1 MSKLDDG
8 QFRHNAHHPKNS
20 FYLQLFPIYLTIIYM
35 TTLTSTEI
43 VSVKNLKKSFGPKV
57 AVGDVTFNV
66 QAGEVFGLL
75 GPNGAG
81 KTTTIRMILDI
92 FRPDA
97 GSIEVLGGSVT
108 QARKDRIGYMPEERG
123 LYPHLRVLDCLIY
136 LGSLKGL
143 NRTDARQRAERFLAR
158 LDLADQHREKISN
171 LSRGMTQKVQ
181 VIAAV
186 LHEPDLL
193 IIDEPFANLD
203 PVNAQLVRQIIL
215 ELCDQGKAVIM
226 TSHQLALVEAL
237 CDRIALIHHGRV
249 VLQGS
254 VSEVR
259 RQFAT
264 NIVRVKGNGVLENL
278 PGVSH
283 IDRRT
288 ANDWQLTLAL
298 DTDPQQVLQSIV
310 SDAHF
315 LVDSFEVALPT
326 LDEIFVQVV
335 QEDVFPAT
343 PDTAGRSQIEAVN
356 GYQGALDKTP
366 VEHQD

>member
-1 MSKLDDG
+1 MFDTPWQQSYNTFLMTQSDS
-8 QFRHNAHHPKNS
+8 N
-20 FYLQLFPIYLTIIYM
+20 PIVL
-35 TTLTSTEI
+35 
-43 VSVKNLKKSFGPKV
+43 VQNLGKSFGDKV
-57 AVGDVTFNV
+57 AVRDVSFTV

-92 FRPDA
+92 FKPDS
-97 GSIEVLGGSVT
+97 GRIEVLGGPLT
-108 QARKDRIGYMPEERG
+108 QAGKDRIGYMPEERG

-143 NRTDARQRAERFLAR
+143 SRAEARQRAESFLER
-158 LDLADQHREKISN
+158 LDLADQHRVKIAN

-181 VIAAV
+181 VVAAV
-186 LHEPDLL
+186 LHTPDLL

-215 ELCDQGKAVIM
+215 ELRDQGKAVIM

-254 VSEVR
+254 VSQVR

-264 NIVRVKGNGVLENL
+264 NLLRLKGNGRLDGL
-278 PGVSH
+278 PGVTH
-283 IDRRT
+283 IERRT
-288 ANDWQLTLAL
+288 ANDWHLTLAEQS
-298 DTDPQQVLQSIV
+298 DPHQVLQAIV
-310 SDAHF
+310 TAGTF
-315 LVDSFEVALPT
+315 TLDSFEVALPT
-326 LDEIFVQVV
+326 LDEIFVQTV
-335 QEDVFPAT
+335 
-343 PDTAGRSQIEAVN
+343 AGPKLN
-356 GYQGALDKTP
+356 GQGA
-366 VEHQD
+366 